1 MSAVLDQPPANR
13 PTDTDAPGR
22 RAAEKPR
29 SRSPRRPAQPPDRS
43 GSSPSRL
50 DRRQKLILLTLLGAQ
65 FMLAVDFSILNVALP
80 VIGDGLG
87 FSIGSL
93 QWIATA
99 FALPAAGFTLLFGR
113 VADLFGRRR
122 LFLLGLVLLLAGSL
136 IGGLATSPTVLLV
149 GRTLQGLAT
158 AIATP
163 AALSLLTTS
172 FAEGPQRQRALG
184 LNGAIMSAGFT
195 AGAILGGLLTDL
207 LSWRWAFIVNVPV
220 AAAIIIATP
229 FLIPETRTRTATRLD
244 VPGAVTVTGGLLA
257 LVFGITRAEH
267 GGWTDPVT
275 LGSLLLAAA
284 LLVAFW
290 IVESRTESALVPVRI
305 LKRRTVIWGNTAGLI
320 AFLTETSLVFL
331 LTLYLQ
337 QVLGYTALST
347 GLAFGVLGVGTVL
360 GGIYGPK
367 AIARLGTRRALITG
381 LTVQAAATAAL
392 FALGTSSAWI
402 WLLLAATFVGGVGNM
417 VAIVGFMVTA
427 TGGLP
432 DEEQGLATGLATMT
446 QQVGITLGIP
456 IMSAIAA
463 ARMGDDASTG
473 AVLDGVGIAVLVN
486 AGVALL
492 GAVVVA
498 LTLRNSRTDA

>member
-1 MSAVLDQPPANR
+1 MSSVTDRPRAGRAVTAGADASPVESPA
-13 PTDTDAPGR
+13 
-22 RAAEKPR
+22 
-29 SRSPRRPAQPPDRS
+29 
-43 GSSPSRL
+43 RL
-50 DRRQKLILLTLLGAQ
+50 DRRHRLILLTLLGAQ

-80 VIGDGLG
+80 VVGDGLG
-87 FSIGSL
+87 FSIGGL

-113 VADLFGRRR
+113 VADLVGRRR
-122 LFLLGLVLLLAGSL
+122 LFLLGLALLLVGSL
-136 IGGLATSPTVLLV
+136 VGGLATSPAVLLV

-163 AALSLLTTS
+163 AALSLLTTA
-172 FAEGPQRQRALG
+172 FPEGPQRRRALG

-207 LSWRWAFIVNVPV
+207 LSWRWAFLVNAPV
-220 AAAIIIATP
+220 AALIIAATP
-229 FLIPETRTRTATRLD
+229 FLVPETRTRTATRLD

-267 GGWTDPVT
+267 GGWTDPLT
-275 LGSLLLAAA
+275 LGSLVLSAA
-284 LLVAFW
+284 LLISFW
-290 IVESRTESALVPVRI
+290 LIESRTADALVPVRI
-305 LKRRTVIWGNTAGLI
+305 LKRRTVIWGNAAGLV

-347 GLAFGVLGVGTVL
+347 GLAFGVLGIGTVV

-367 AIARLGTRRALITG
+367 AIARLGTRNALVWG
-381 LTVQAAATAAL
+381 LVVQAAATAAL
-392 FALGTSSAWI
+392 FALGTGSAWI

-417 VAIVGFMVTA
+417 IAIVGFMVTA
-427 TGGLP
+427 TSGLP
-432 DEEQGLATGLATMT
+432 DDEQGLATGLATMT

-456 IMSAIAA
+456 IVSAVAA
-463 ARMGDDASTG
+463 ARMGDDDSVP

-486 AGVALL
+486 AAIALL
-492 GAVVVA
+492 GAAVVT
-498 LTLRNSRTDA
+498 LTLRNPRTDA